1 MRYLIILLV
10 SAGLGYYAFGL
21 GYNSDCCKCVA
32 EQIARDKFSGKVQNR
47 ELERVGS
54 LGGAVGSVWV
64 RNKGYVG
71 CRTGFRVPRPILRYC
86 RVATANLICQA
97 APKLPRAHSGTR

>member
-64 RNKGYVG
+64 RNKEYVG

-86 RVATANLICQA
+86 RVAAANLIC
-97 APKLPRAHSGTR
+97 PL